1 MSDIFEAD
9 VIIVGGGPAG
19 CACAL
24 YTARSSLKTY
34 ILDKNPAVGAL
45 AITHKIAN
53 YPGVPAD
60 TSGADLLKTMRD
72 QAISY
77 GADYQQVQVGWMY
90 MQLLLV
96 VTTTYM
102 QLTIG
107 VLVMKYRV
115 MFSVTM
121 VMLPYLLQHKDH
133 LLLQVQQNQH
143 VV

>member
-9 VIIVGGGPAG
+9 VVIVGGGPAG

-24 YTARSSLKTY
+24 YTSRSSLKTI

-72 QAISY
+72 QAV
-77 GADYQQVQVGWMY
+77 DY
-90 MQLLLV
+90 LSL
-96 VTTTYM
+96 
-102 QLTIG
+102 I
-107 VLVMKYRV
+107 
-115 MFSVTM
+115 
-121 VMLPYLLQHKDH
+121 HI
-133 LLLQVQQNQH
+133 
-143 VV
+143 